1 MIQSIVCKLREVV
14 RSWRE
19 GENII
24 WLLLLKNETKQK
36 NHGVSIVKAQLN
48 SAPFPP
54 SYFRITFTFALSLL
68 SLLSFFSF
76 LTFFPTHEIS
86 VFFDYFL
93 LTRKMQIFQAVSHFA
108 VLTQLCILMSFT
120 IISCPYFC
128 NCQGFFFFFFGSF
141 HHPFGYLQ
149 HLPITSAALISAFV
163 IHLSRSPMQ
172 MLNYM

>member
-93 LTRKMQIFQAVSHFA
+93 LTRKM
-108 VLTQLCILMSFT
+108 
-120 IISCPYFC
+120 
-128 NCQGFFFFFFGSF
+128 
-141 HHPFGYLQ
+141 
-149 HLPITSAALISAFV
+149 
-163 IHLSRSPMQ
+163 
-172 MLNYM
+172 